1 MMVQFKFSTKKVHV
15 QFDLNQLVDLNF
27 INYSF
32 WLE

>member
-27 INYSF
+27 VF
-32 WLE
+32 LLFEA